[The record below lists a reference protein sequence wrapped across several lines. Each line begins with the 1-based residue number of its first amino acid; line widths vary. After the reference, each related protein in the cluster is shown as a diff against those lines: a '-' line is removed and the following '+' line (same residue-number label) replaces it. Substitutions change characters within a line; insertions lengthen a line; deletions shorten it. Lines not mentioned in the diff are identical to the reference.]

1 MVAVKEERSLE
12 EGLLKLKNQN
22 DASGCRITACVILST
37 FVAICGSFSFGVS
50 VGYTSGAEVGMI
62 KDMGLSIAEFSAF
75 GSFSTLG
82 ATFGALF
89 SGKMAIMLGRKG
101 TMWVSDILCI
111 TGWLCIAFA
120 KDVLWLNIGRFS
132 SGIGLGLISYVV
144 PVYIAEITP
153 KHVRGT
159 FTFSNQLLQNCG
171 LAMVYFCGNF
181 INWRMMALLGAL
193 PCFIQGIGLFF
204 VPESPRWLAKASTDK
219 ELENSL
225 LRLRGRDADI
235 SSEASEIQVMTK
247 MLESD
252 SKSSFSDLLQRKYR
266 HTLVVG
272 IGLMLIQQF
281 SGSTAVLC
289 YANTIFRKA
298 GFSVAIGST
307 LLGIFVVPKAMI
319 GLILVDKWGRRPLLL
334 ASASGMCLFCMF
346 IGLAFTLQQKM
357 QLLLELTPVFT
368 FICVT
373 LYIASYA
380 IGVGGLPWVIMSE
393 VFPMNI
399 KVTAGSIVTL
409 ASWSSS
415 SVVTYAFNFL
425 FEWSTQG
432 TFYIFGAVGGAAL
445 VFIWFLVPETKGL
458 SLEEIQLSLIR
469 EPDEINHT

>member
-1 MVAVKEERSLE
+1 MMVAVKEERSME

-22 DASGCRITACVILST
+22 DPSDCRITACVFLST

-62 KDMGLSIAEFSAF
+62 KDMGLSMAEFSAF

-144 PVYIAEITP
+144 PVYIAENYAKTCSRHIYLFKPASSKLWTR
-153 KHVRGT
+153 HGLFLWEFHQLEDDG
-159 FTFSNQLLQNCG
+159 FTRC
-171 LAMVYFCGNF
+171 
-181 INWRMMALLGAL
+181 L

-204 VPESPRWLAKASTDK
+204 VPESPRWLAKVGTDK

-225 LRLRGRDADI
+225 LRLRGRAADI
-235 SSEASEIQVMTK
+235 STEASEIQVMTK

-272 IGLMLIQQF
+272 IGLML
-281 SGSTAVLC
+281 
-289 YANTIFRKA
+289 NTTILRNLKLPEETVRKILA
-298 GFSVAIGST
+298 GDEISFDD
-307 LLGIFVVPKAMI
+307 M
-319 GLILVDKWGRRPLLL
+319 
-334 ASASGMCLFCMF
+334 
-346 IGLAFTLQQKM
+346 
-357 QLLLELTPVFT
+357 
-368 FICVT
+368 
-373 LYIASYA
+373 
-380 IGVGGLPWVIMSE
+380 
-393 VFPMNI
+393 
-399 KVTAGSIVTL
+399 
-409 ASWSSS
+409 
-415 SVVTYAFNFL
+415 
-425 FEWSTQG
+425 
-432 TFYIFGAVGGAAL
+432 
-445 VFIWFLVPETKGL
+445 
-458 SLEEIQLSLIR
+458 SLEERKWFQRALASGGELSKMIEPCDSWWLRSSAKKINLRAHGKQLVQCVEKEDDKGATFVSEMPQI
-469 EPDEINHT
+469 INDKFVSMVR

>member
-1 MVAVKEERSLE
+1 MTANFLV
-12 EGLLKLKNQN
+12 QN
-22 DASGCRITACVILST
+22 AIQMRIRTVNFPKTYQKQTRI
-37 FVAICGSFSFGVS
+37 
-50 VGYTSGAEVGMI
+50 
-62 KDMGLSIAEFSAF
+62 FSAF

-101 TMWVSDILCI
+101 TMWVSNILCI

-181 INWRMMALLGAL
+181 INWRMMALIGAL

-204 VPESPRWLAKASTDK
+204 VPESPRWLAKAGTDK
-219 ELENSL
+219 DLENSL

-298 GFSVAIGST
+298 GVENREKIPKT
-307 LLGIFVVPKAMI
+307 LLAKEK
-319 GLILVDKWGRRPLLL
+319 VDENLDYKELSMMTEGYTGSDLKEKKKQRETTKTSEDDEGKEERIITLRGSEFCGRG
-334 ASASGMCLFCMF
+334 SGN
-346 IGLAFTLQQKM
+346 GRA
-357 QLLLELTPVFT
+357 E
-368 FICVT
+368 
-373 LYIASYA
+373 
-380 IGVGGLPWVIMSE
+380 
-393 VFPMNI
+393 
-399 KVTAGSIVTL
+399 
-409 ASWSSS
+409 
-415 SVVTYAFNFL
+415 
-425 FEWSTQG
+425 
-432 TFYIFGAVGGAAL
+432 AV
-445 VFIWFLVPETKGL
+445 E
-458 SLEEIQLSLIR
+458 
-469 EPDEINHT
+469 